1 MRSTKVLLAGALAG
15 LNACYEDPMAVTLHQ
30 ARAYKGKTD
39 QHEGDPIW
47 GADQLRLRFQQVQT
61 DPSPSDSPSNVAA
74 RPCRLGRSA
83 QNESA

>member
-39 QHEGDPIW
+39 QHEGDPHLGCGSVTAALPT
-47 GADQLRLRFQQVQT
+47 GADRPKPVRF
-61 DPSPSDSPSNVAA
+61 AK
-74 RPCRLGRSA
+74 
-83 QNESA
+83 